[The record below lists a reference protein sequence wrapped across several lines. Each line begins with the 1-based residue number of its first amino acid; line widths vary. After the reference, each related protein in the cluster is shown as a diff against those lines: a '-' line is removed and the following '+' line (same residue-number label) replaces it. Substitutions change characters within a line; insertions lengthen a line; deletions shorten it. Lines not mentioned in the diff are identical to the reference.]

1 MSLLPP
7 AVRRSIVA
15 AAAFVISIISLL
27 GATPVQ
33 ACSSCGCSLG
43 TDWSD
48 TGLTTA
54 SGLKVDFR
62 YDFVDQ
68 NQLRLGRAPVSP
80 DAANP
85 PSDLEE
91 IQKGTLTNFYTV
103 TADYTFNRDWGI
115 NVSLP
120 YLIRLH
126 QTLPLD
132 DGNTTEIDTSDY
144 SGVGDLRIVGRFQ
157 GLLEDKR
164 FGLQFGFKLPTG
176 SIHNN
181 FATGPDANAAVDR
194 GLQPGTGTTDLILGA
209 YYHGSLGMNWDHFE
223 QVQWKEPLNSR
234 EQFRPSPQIGAN
246 LGLRYVA
253 SPVFVPQVQLN
264 FKWEGREL
272 GEQADYAN
280 SGSRVVYLSPGASVR
295 IAHPVHA
302 YAFVQLPVYQDYTG
316 YQLAPHYTLSAGLNY
331 HF

>member
-1 MSLLPP
+1 MRHPLSARHRGAVLLS
-7 AVRRSIVA
+7 AIA
-15 AAAFVISIISLL
+15 AAVSILSPSS
-27 GATPVQ
+27 AQ

-48 TGLTTA
+48 TGLTMA
-54 SGLKVDFR
+54 RGLKLDFR

-85 PSDLEE
+85 PGDLDE
-91 IQKGTLTNFYTV
+91 IQQGTLTHFYNLG
-103 TADYTFNRDWGI
+103 ADYAFNRDWGV

-120 YLIRLH
+120 YLVRLH

-132 DGNTTEIDTSDY
+132 DGNTTDIDTSDY

-157 GLLEDKR
+157 GLTEAR
-164 FGLQFGFKLPTG
+164 NVGLQFGLKLPTG
-176 SIHNN
+176 AIHQN
-181 FATGPDANAAVDR
+181 FATGPDAGAAVDR

-209 YYHGSLGMNWDHFE
+209 YYHGTLGSDWDHFE
-223 QVQWKEPLNSR
+223 QVQWKEPLNSH
-234 EQFRPSPQIGAN
+234 EQFRPSPQIGVN
-246 LGLRYVA
+246 IGLRYVTT
-253 SPVFVPQVQLN
+253 PVFVPQVQLN

-272 GEQADYAN
+272 GEQADYDN

-302 YAFVQLPVYQDYTG
+302 YAFVQVPIYQDYTG
-316 YQLAPHYTLSAGLNY
+316 YQLAPRYTVSVGLNY